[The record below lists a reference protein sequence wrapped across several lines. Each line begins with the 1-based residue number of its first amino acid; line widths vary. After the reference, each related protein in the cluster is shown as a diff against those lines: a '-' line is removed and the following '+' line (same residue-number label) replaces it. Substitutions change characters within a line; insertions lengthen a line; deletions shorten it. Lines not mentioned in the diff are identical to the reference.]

1 MGKLLI
7 IVMLAVFANCSQ
19 EQNVL
24 VTKKVYSNISKNAI
38 FDAAKTLF
46 NISNE
51 SNGDKSFVIDSYRD
65 KLEIT
70 KVIFKYKIFNTEVI
84 VDKWIL
90 ELYQMENETRANLIF
105 VRRDG
110 VDENDVKSVDVDL
123 HQLFWDRLDYL
134 LGIKKQW
141 NDCNSYFAN
150 NIIYDFCRNYLIEDM
165 PDAKYVLNDI
175 TITNENIKKNTIDSL
190 KSEILDNNE
199 GKSFN
204 RSNFIYNQSENIED
218 VNILNPMKTDE
229 VFKVE
234 APKLIIEKK
243 SDNLENDKVEINDLK
258 DGELLDVNKQ
268 MNKFKKD
275 LENIINP
282 KPQSDDTDSKKI
294 ISNSSGIKEN
304 SEFDFKSKQTK

>member
-7 IVMLAVFANCSQ
+7 IFILIVFANCSE

-24 VTKKVYSNISKNAI
+24 VTKKVYVDVSKNAI

-51 SNGDKSFVIDSYRD
+51 SNGDKSFIIDSYRD
-65 KLEIT
+65 KIEVS
-70 KVIFKYKIFNTEVI
+70 KVIFRYKLFKTEI
-84 VDKWIL
+84 TLDKWIL

-110 VDENDVKSVDVDL
+110 VDENDVKSIDVDV
-123 HQLFWDRLDYL
+123 HQLFWDKLDYL

-141 NDCNSYFAN
+141 NECNSYFTG
-150 NIIYDFCRNYLIEDM
+150 NIIYDFCRDYFIDEIPEN
-165 PDAKYVLNDI
+165 KYVLNDI
-175 TITNENIKKNTIDSL
+175 SISNENIKLNTIDSL
-190 KSEILDNNE
+190 KSNILDNKEFKLAN
-199 GKSFN
+199 N
-204 RSNFIYNQSENIED
+204 SNLNYNQSENIED
-218 VNILNPMKTDE
+218 VNMLNPIKTDE

-234 APKLIIEKK
+234 APKQIIEKK
-243 SDNLENDKVEINDLK
+243 SDNQENEKVGIEDLK

-275 LENIINP
+275 LENIINT
-282 KPQSDDTDSKKI
+282 KPQNEDTDSKKI
-294 ISNSSGIKEN
+294 ISKSSDLKEN
-304 SEFDFKSKQTK
+304 SEFDLKSKQIK